1 MLVTKDM
8 NLISKI
14 AIGIS
19 IPVMVIVGL
28 SFGLQMYDKTIY
40 ELEQQKEKAPSDL
53 EKKLPAFITVGQDQ
67 IPANFDI
74 REQEIAWNI
83 IKSYK
88 GADDEGSNL
97 FDTIITQT
105 ENVYP
110 NEKIL
115 QHRDTMLEISVLD
128 IQEQKD
134 VGFYEVK
141 FTFQTYDD
149 VREYIWNVNIE
160 TEEIISIND
169 GARKMMN
176 IVDFYD

>member
-1 MLVTKDM
+1 MILDTKDM

-14 AIGIS
+14 VIGVS
-19 IPVMVIVGL
+19 IPVMIIVGL

-53 EKKLPAFITVGQDQ
+53 EKKLPA
-67 IPANFDI
+67 NFDI
-74 REQEIAWNI
+74 REQKIAWNI

-105 ENVYP
+105 ENAYP

-176 IVDFYD
+176 IVDSYN

>member
-1 MLVTKDM
+1 MILDTKDV
-8 NLISKI
+8 NLIPKI
-14 AIGIS
+14 AIGVS
-19 IPVMVIVGL
+19 IPVMIIVGL
-28 SFGLQMYDKTIY
+28 SFGLQMYDNDKEWSKT
-40 ELEQQKEKAPSDL
+40 
-53 EKKLPAFITVGQDQ
+53 LPV
-67 IPANFDI
+67 NFDI
-74 REQEIAWNI
+74 HEQKIAWNI

-97 FDTIITQT
+97 FDTIITQI
-105 ENVYP
+105 ENAYP

-115 QHRDTMLEISVLD
+115 QHRDTILEISVLY
-128 IQEQKD
+128 IQEQND

-176 IVDFYD
+176 IVDSYN

>member
-1 MLVTKDM
+1 M

-14 AIGIS
+14 AIGVS
-19 IPVMVIVGL
+19 IPVMIIVGL

-53 EKKLPAFITVGQDQ
+53 EKKLPAD
-67 IPANFDI
+67 FDI
-74 REQEIAWNI
+74 REQQIAWNI

-97 FDTIITQT
+97 FDTIITNI

-115 QHRDTMLEISVLD
+115 QHRDTILEISVLYV
-128 IQEQKD
+128 QEQKD

-141 FTFQTYDD
+141 FTIQTYDD
-149 VREYIWNVNIE
+149 VREYIWDVNIE
-160 TEEIISIND
+160 TEEIIPIND
-169 GARKMMN
+169 GARRMMN
-176 IVDFYD
+176 IVDFYN

>member
-1 MLVTKDM
+1 M

-14 AIGIS
+14 AIGVS

-40 ELEQQKEKAPSDL
+40 ELVQQKEKAPSDL
-53 EKKLPAFITVGQDQ
+53 EKKLPAD
-67 IPANFDI
+67 FDI
-74 REQEIAWNI
+74 REQQIAWNI

-97 FDTIITQT
+97 FDTIITNI

-115 QHRDTMLEISVLD
+115 QHRDTILEISVLYV
-128 IQEQKD
+128 QEQKD

-141 FTFQTYDD
+141 FTIQTYDD
-149 VREYIWNVNIE
+149 VREYIWDVNIE
-160 TEEIISIND
+160 TEEIIPIND

-176 IVDFYD
+176 IVDFYN

>member
-1 MLVTKDM
+1 MILDTKDV

-14 AIGIS
+14 VIGVS

-53 EKKLPAFITVGQDQ
+53 EKKLPADI
-67 IPANFDI
+67 DI
-74 REQEIAWNI
+74 REQQIAWNI

-97 FDTIITQT
+97 LDTIITNI

-115 QHRDTMLEISVLD
+115 QHRDTILEISVLYE
-128 IQEQKD
+128 QEQKFKWD
-134 VGFYEVK
+134 KTTFYEVK
-141 FTFQTYDD
+141 FTIQTYDD
-149 VREYIWNVNIE
+149 VREYIWDVNIE
-160 TEEIISIND
+160 TEEIIPIND
-169 GARKMMN
+169 GARRMMN
-176 IVDFYD
+176 IVDFYN

>member
-1 MLVTKDM
+1 M

-14 AIGIS
+14 AIGVS
-19 IPVMVIVGL
+19 IPVMIIVGL

-40 ELEQQKEKAPSDL
+40 DL
-53 EKKLPAFITVGQDQ
+53 EKKLPV
-67 IPANFDI
+67 NFDI
-74 REQEIAWNI
+74 REQKIAWNI

-88 GADDEGSNL
+88 GVDDEGSNL
-97 FDTIITQT
+97 FDTIITQI
-105 ENVYP
+105 ENAYP

-115 QHRDTMLEISVLD
+115 QHRDTILKISVLYT
-128 IQEQKD
+128 QEQND

-176 IVDFYD
+176 IVDSYN

>member
-1 MLVTKDM
+1 M
-8 NLISKI
+8 SKI
-14 AIGIS
+14 AIGVS
-19 IPVMVIVGL
+19 IPVMIIVGL

-40 ELEQQKEKAPSDL
+40 DL
-53 EKKLPAFITVGQDQ
+53 EKKL
-67 IPANFDI
+67 PANFDI

-105 ENVYP
+105 ENAYP

-115 QHRDTMLEISVLD
+115 KHNDTILEISVQD
-128 IQEQKD
+128 IREQKG
-134 VGFYEVK
+134 VGFYEVN

-149 VREYIWNVNIE
+149 VRKYIWNVNIE
-160 TEEIISIND
+160 TEEIIPINS
-169 GARKMMN
+169 GASEMMN
-176 IVDFYD
+176 IVDFSD

>member
-14 AIGIS
+14 AIGVS
-19 IPVMVIVGL
+19 IPVMIIVGL
-28 SFGLQMYDKTIY
+28 SFGLQMYDKTID

-53 EKKLPAFITVGQDQ
+53 EKKL
-67 IPANFDI
+67 PANFDI

-105 ENVYP
+105 ENAYP

-115 QHRDTMLEISVLD
+115 QHRDTILEISVLY
-128 IQEQKD
+128 IQEQK
-134 VGFYEVK
+134 VVEFYEVK

-160 TEEIISIND
+160 TEEIIPIND
-169 GARKMMN
+169 GARKMTQ
-176 IVDFYD
+176 IVDFYN

>member
-1 MLVTKDM
+1 
-8 NLISKI
+8 
-14 AIGIS
+14 
-19 IPVMVIVGL
+19 MVIVGL

-97 FDTIITQT
+97 FDTIITNI

-115 QHRDTMLEISVLD
+115 QHRDTILEISVLY

-134 VGFYEVK
+134 VEFYEVK

-149 VREYIWNVNIE
+149 VREYIWDVNIE
-160 TEEIISIND
+160 TEEIIPIND

-176 IVDFYD
+176 IVDFYN

>member
-1 MLVTKDM
+1 MILDTKDV
-8 NLISKI
+8 NLIPKI
-14 AIGIS
+14 AIGVS
-19 IPVMVIVGL
+19 IPVMIIVGL
-28 SFGLQMYDKTIY
+28 SFGLQMYDKTID

-53 EKKLPAFITVGQDQ
+53 ENIQTKE
-67 IPANFDI
+67 FDI

-105 ENVYP
+105 ENAYP

-115 QHRDTMLEISVLD
+115 QHRDTMLEISVLYT
-128 IQEQKD
+128 QEQND

-149 VREYIWNVNIE
+149 VKGYIWNVNIE
-160 TEEIISIND
+160 TEEIIPIND
-169 GARKMMN
+169 GAGKMMN
-176 IVDFYD
+176 VVDFYD

>member
-1 MLVTKDM
+1 M

-14 AIGIS
+14 AIGVS

-53 EKKLPAFITVGQDQ
+53 EKKLPA
-67 IPANFDI
+67 NFDI
-74 REQEIAWNI
+74 REQNIAWNI

-97 FDTIITQT
+97 FDTIITQI
-105 ENVYP
+105 ENAYP

-115 QHRDTMLEISVLD
+115 QHRDTILEISVLY

-134 VGFYEVK
+134 VEFYEVK

-160 TEEIISIND
+160 TEEIIPIND

-176 IVDFYD
+176 IVDFYN